1 MLKRFSLKNYRNF
14 KDEIMINFEDIAGYQ
29 FNTECITNGILS
41 KMLIYGK
48 NATGKTNLGRAL
60 MDINTTLYPGFRM
73 QANENFMNA
82 DSDESF
88 ASFSYT
94 FEFDDKELIYKYERY
109 SVDTLK
115 REELIIDNVTIFICE
130 FDDKNFNFEN
140 LNFINAETA
149 YTQRYVQSLESDE
162 MEEAIEMQLPF
173 LRWLIHNVA
182 FDNDSIL
189 LKLDNYVQ
197 KMIMIITGNNKRM
210 IPMMNERFYQFL
222 ESENHLHLL

>member
-60 MDINTTLYPGFRM
+60 MDINTTLYLGFRM
-73 QANENFMNA
+73 QANENFMNV

-130 FDDKNFNFEN
+130 FDDKNFNFGN

-149 YTQRYVQSLESDE
+149 NTQRYVQSLESDE
-162 MEEAIEMQLPF
+162 MEGAIEMQLPF

-210 IPMMNERFYQFL
+210 IPMMNERFY
-222 ESENHLHLL
+222 

>member
-60 MDINTTLYPGFRM
+60 MDINTTLYLGFRM

-130 FDDKNFNFEN
+130 FDDKNFNFGN

-149 YTQRYVQSLESDE
+149 NTQRYVQSLESDE
-162 MEEAIEMQLPF
+162 MEGAIEMQLPF

-210 IPMMNERFYQFL
+210 IPMMNERFY
-222 ESENHLHLL
+222 

>member
-60 MDINTTLYPGFRM
+60 MDINTTLYLGFRM

-88 ASFSYT
+88 AFFSYT

-109 SVDTLK
+109 SVDKLK

-149 YTQRYVQSLESDE
+149 NTQRYVQSLESDE

-210 IPMMNERFYQFL
+210 IPMMNERFYQLL

>member
-1 MLKRFSLKNYRNF
+1 
-14 KDEIMINFEDIAGYQ
+14 
-29 FNTECITNGILS
+29 
-41 KMLIYGK
+41 
-48 NATGKTNLGRAL
+48 
-60 MDINTTLYPGFRM
+60 MD
-73 QANENFMNA
+73 
-82 DSDESF
+82 
-88 ASFSYT
+88 
-94 FEFDDKELIYKYERY
+94 K
-109 SVDTLK
+109 LK

-149 YTQRYVQSLESDE
+149 NTQRYVQSLESDE

-189 LKLDNYVQ
+189 LKLDNYIQ

-210 IPMMNERFYQFL
+210 IPMMNERFYQLL

>member
-14 KDEIMINFEDIAGYQ
+14 KDEIMIKFEDIAGYQ

-60 MDINTTLYPGFRM
+60 MDINTTLYPSFRM

-109 SVDTLK
+109 SVDKLK

>member
-14 KDEIMINFEDIAGYQ
+14 KDEIMINFEDTAGYQ

-60 MDINTTLYPGFRM
+60 MDINTTLYLGFRM

-130 FDDKNFNFEN
+130 FDDKNFNFGN

-149 YTQRYVQSLESDE
+149 NTQRYVQSLESDE
-162 MEEAIEMQLPF
+162 MEGAIEMQLPF

-210 IPMMNERFYQFL
+210 IPMMNERFY
-222 ESENHLHLL
+222 

>member
-60 MDINTTLYPGFRM
+60 MDINTTLYLGFRM

-109 SVDTLK
+109 SVDKLK

-149 YTQRYVQSLESDE
+149 NTQRYVQSLESDE

-210 IPMMNERFYQFL
+210 IPMMNERFYQLL

>member
-1 MLKRFSLKNYRNF
+1 
-14 KDEIMINFEDIAGYQ
+14 
-29 FNTECITNGILS
+29 
-41 KMLIYGK
+41 MLIYGK

-60 MDINTTLYPGFRM
+60 MDINTTLYLGFRM

-149 YTQRYVQSLESDE
+149 NTQRYVQSLESDE

-189 LKLDNYVQ
+189 LKLHNYVQ

-210 IPMMNERFYQFL
+210 IPMMNERFYQLL

>member
-48 NATGKTNLGRAL
+48 NATGK
-60 MDINTTLYPGFRM
+60 
-73 QANENFMNA
+73 
-82 DSDESF
+82 
-88 ASFSYT
+88 
-94 FEFDDKELIYKYERY
+94 
-109 SVDTLK
+109 

-149 YTQRYVQSLESDE
+149 NTQRYVQSLESDE

-210 IPMMNERFYQFL
+210 IPMMNERFYQLL

>member
-60 MDINTTLYPGFRM
+60 MDINTTLYLGFRM

-130 FDDKNFNFEN
+130 FDDKNFNFGN

-149 YTQRYVQSLESDE
+149 NTQRYVQSLESDE
-162 MEEAIEMQLPF
+162 MEGAIEMQLPF

-210 IPMMNERFYQFL
+210 IPMMNERFYQLL